1 MESRKRQA
9 TGAQREVDVLCANIE
24 ESLIRQ
30 DGISWKDELMIV
42 VHQQMLTRDE
52 LCCDM
57 LNHRIFALTLISL
70 QNSFQVGL
78 PRMSIVAS
86 SLPCD
91 YLNPRG
97 CQYSGI
103 LNMFSFAHNNRKLS

>member
-1 MESRKRQA
+1 MESQKRQA
-9 TGAQREVDVLCANIE
+9 TGAQREVDVLCANME
-24 ESLIRQ
+24 ENVIRR

-57 LNHRIFALTLISL
+57 LNHRIVAFTLISL
-70 QNSFQVGL
+70 QNFFQVGLL

-86 SLPCD
+86 SLSCTM
-91 YLNPRG
+91 
-97 CQYSGI
+97 CI
-103 LNMFSFAHNNRKLS
+103 TT